1 MDLQA
6 QITLVNDMISLKTDR
21 TIKDFVRVRNEM
33 EKFHPT
39 LQRITINSMRS
50 EIKIKN
56 DIWKR

>member
-50 EIKIKN
+50 KIKIKN

>member
-39 LQRITINSMRS
+39 LQRKNINSMRS

-56 DIWKR
+56 DICKR

>member
-21 TIKDFVRVRNEM
+21 TIKDFIRVRNEM

-39 LQRITINSMRS
+39 LQRITINNMRS